1 MCAKVVIL
9 PDSANSFPFFLGRY
23 VSSVYWQDFFSTK
36 TGVQNAVVRIA
47 RVYAYGKAHRRAA
60 VLAYSHS
67 NQKLLPE
74 PRSIERHSSLN
85 QVPAAADK
93 EEVWQ

>member
-1 MCAKVVIL
+1 MCQAFIGKI
-9 PDSANSFPFFLGRY
+9 SFRRKPAFKMRLSGLR
-23 VSSVYWQDFFSTK
+23 V
-36 TGVQNAVVRIA
+36 
-47 RVYAYGKAHRRAA
+47 VYAYSKAHRRAA